1 MKIPDRLAAVLS
13 VSVLAGCVTQTHTE
27 NTALRMARPTEGTP
41 GPAATLARAD
51 KTYPSSGGDILKG
64 SSPEVLAAARAA
76 ASKALTDALSQ
87 P

>member
-1 MKIPDRLAAVLS
+1 MKISDLLAAALGAS
-13 VSVLAGCVTQTHTE
+13 VAAGCVTQTHTE

-41 GPAATLARAD
+41 GRATTLARAD
-51 KTYPSSGGDILKG
+51 KAYPSSGGDILKG

-76 ASKALTDALSQ
+76 ASKALNDALSQ